1 MRYLVLLKKVA
12 LSVLASSLLLSGC
25 GNWNVKSGTSGISS
39 SNDYDNDTGD
49 IIRQERDAYGELTD
63 CTVGNSSERRDLPTC
78 NSIKQQRNDKTDEGR
93 QVSDDLL
100 ANKLSGSSIF
110 TLPNGGKIKIKTSV
124 KYNDE
129 TMANGERGGGE
140 LIINALIM
148 RENLTL
154 SYFENLFINQGA
166 KIDFATQDSDGFQLD
181 TFSMPLNVQAGQAQN
196 IVYRKKFGSSMNDL
210 IGMSLQLRRP
220 IRSVREYKQIARLDV
235 GFKP

>member
-1 MRYLVLLKKVA
+1 MLKKFA
-12 LSVLASSLLLSGC
+12 FSVLASSLLLSGC

-39 SNDYDNDTGD
+39 ANDHDNDTGD

-63 CTVGNSSERRDLPTC
+63 CTVGKSSDRRDLPSC
-78 NSIKQQRNDKTDEGR
+78 NSIKQQRNDQADEGQ

-110 TLPNGGKIKIKTSV
+110 TLPNGGKIKIKTSA

-129 TMANGERGGGE
+129 TQGNGERGGGE
-140 LIINALIM
+140 LIINALVL

-154 SYFENLFINQGA
+154 ASFENLFINQGA
-166 KIDFATQDSDGFQLD
+166 KIDFSTQDSDGFQLD
-181 TFSMPLNVQAGQAQN
+181 TFSMPLNIQSGQSQN
-196 IVYRKKFGSSMNDL
+196 IVYRKKLGATTSDL